1 MNCQQAERLIEDA
14 IDRRLS
20 GGMKRRFDLHMA
32 RCAACRSRLAA
43 EQREHARWFRALND
57 CPGAHEKL
65 PSDFADRIAKAVA
78 EQASR
83 RSFFGRLPRWVRV
96 AAVLAVM
103 AAFSAF
109 GSWIMETAVNSVR
122 ELSEETLRA
131 ESLGSVGSRD
141 VSVLTEEENKGVYRQ
156 GEDAKMKMKTNVKLS
171 PSALVA
177 SAALTVGS
185 ALAVPTVTLA
195 NTLVWWRFGEVPDGT
210 AFGTKT
216 IVNAANPGVCDARGY
231 CVSSSSWE
239 GDVSSVYAP
248 HATGAFPTGVKLL
261 DPITGNLHDN
271 YLGMTLNGHSS
282 GSVTTSG
289 AVKGS
294 DPSVFQRQTFTAE
307 VFVRMTSAKAKMIS
321 DDSNRYK
328 APYPIF
334 SVTKGVG
341 DEIWG
346 LLYYHNK
353 LLCRTVIGSYEML
366 TSDSLLND
374 GKWHHVALTADGSCG
389 SSVVLKMYLDYS
401 LVAERNYQGQFDYAG
416 AADFNLGVNPFA
428 STRKFPGDIDEFR
441 FSDAVLD
448 PQQFLRF
455 ADEAGGYGVPQ
466 SSDSVF
472 WDGMGAQSSD
482 YWFGST
488 SLLRCGRLYYEPG
501 STWTRVNYA
510 FGGAA
515 GMGAGAHVADVV
527 QSEIWSQIG
536 GSPVANQ
543 SSFRTINKETVTQA
557 DQQQGGYVIVTPPA
571 GSAVLTDG
579 DFTLEYYYKSN
590 GGNKLGTTATLLMYP
605 TDANG
610 GSYKT
615 PDPVIQHFFTSGG
628 TGYIKF
634 KNVISEGQ
642 AADVQYVLPVGLDSC
657 WHRVAIVY
665 EKTARRIVV
674 YVDRKKALTCE
685 SVLLPSTSQGIVLGA
700 RGTMWNSNNSFD
712 GWIDEVRITKRALRL
727 NELMQLSE
735 SCPGMSIIVR

>member
-1 MNCQQAERLIEDA
+1 MNAK
-14 IDRRLS
+14 LS
-20 GGMKRRFDLHMA
+20 
-32 RCAACRSRLAA
+32 SSVLAA
-43 EQREHARWFRALND
+43 RA
-57 CPGAHEKL
+57 A
-65 PSDFADRIAKAVA
+65 
-78 EQASR
+78 
-83 RSFFGRLPRWVRV
+83 
-96 AAVLAVM
+96 LAV
-103 AAFSAF
+103 
-109 GSWIMETAVNSVR
+109 GAV
-122 ELSEETLRA
+122 
-131 ESLGSVGSRD
+131 
-141 VSVLTEEENKGVYRQ
+141 
-156 GEDAKMKMKTNVKLS
+156 
-171 PSALVA
+171 
-177 SAALTVGS
+177 
-185 ALAVPTVTLA
+185 LAVPTVSLA

-231 CVSSSSWE
+231 CVSSSSWD
-239 GDVSSVYAP
+239 GDVSNIYAP
-248 HATGAFPTGVKLL
+248 HAKGAFPDGVKLL
-261 DPITGNLHDN
+261 DPITGDSYDN

-307 VFVRMTSAKAKMIS
+307 VFVRMTAAKAKMIS

-334 SVTKGVG
+334 SVSKGLG

-366 TSDSLLND
+366 ASDSLLND
-374 GKWHHVALTADGSCG
+374 GKWHHVALTADGSSG

-428 STRKFPGDIDEFR
+428 SSRKFPGDIDEFR
-441 FSDAVLD
+441 FSDVVLG
-448 PQQFLRF
+448 PRQFLRF
-455 ADEAGGYGVPQ
+455 ADEACGYGVPQ

-472 WDGMGAQSSD
+472 WDGMGAQPSD
-482 YWFGST
+482 YWFGSAN
-488 SLLRCGRLYYEPG
+488 LLRRGRLYYEPG
-501 STWTRVNYA
+501 STWTRVNHA

-527 QSEIWSQIG
+527 QSDIWSQIG

-571 GSAVLTDG
+571 GAPALTDG

-590 GGNKLGTTATLLMYP
+590 GGNKLGTNATLLMYP
-605 TDANG
+605 TDAND

-634 KNVISEGQ
+634 RNVFTEGQ
-642 AADVQYVLPVGLDSC
+642 TADVQYVLPVGLDSC
-657 WHRVAIVY
+657 WHRMAVAY
-665 EKTARRIVV
+665 DKTARRIVV
-674 YVDRKKALTCE
+674 YADRKKALTCE
-685 SVLLPSTSQGIVLGA
+685 NVLLPATSQGIVLGA

-712 GWIDEVRITKRALRL
+712 GWIDEIRITKRALRL
-727 NELMQLSE
+727 NELMQLNE